1 MGIDLNHY
9 KGDKLMKAFHGVVG
23 LVAVLA
29 IGTISSAAGEPS
41 DPMVIESY
49 GQRQIDYTVVNPDP
63 STVGDIVAFVIEVDD
78 SGDFEF
84 YWPSTSGNAA
94 AWQGQRVDSTSW
106 TDYMEQEANSPYD
119 VFPLTWQEFF
129 GSIAYPFPTE
139 QAAVGFFARYDEGP
153 PDVFEFDTPG
163 DAISPGETVAGFCTT
178 AAPCSDFVIAYI
190 EDAND
195 QFDDQGLDTVSGEAV
210 VPEPAALVL
219 LALAAAAF
227 LPAVIRR
234 KRSRG

>member
-1 MGIDLNHY
+1 
-9 KGDKLMKAFHGVVG
+9 MKAFHGVVG
-23 LVAVLA
+23 CVAVLA
-29 IGTISSAAGEPS
+29 IGTISLAAGELS
-41 DPMVIESY
+41 DPTVIELY
-49 GQRQIDYTVVNPDP
+49 DDWFIDYTVVNPDSSP
-63 STVGDIVAFVIEVDD
+63 VDDIVAFVIEVDD
-78 SGDFEF
+78 SGNFQD
-84 YWPSTSGNAA
+84 YWPSTSGDAA
-94 AWQGQRVDSTSW
+94 AWQGQRVNSTSW
-106 TDYMEQEANSPYD
+106 TDYMEQDANSPYD